1 MTHILFKK
9 HHSMY
14 EPKPKLATAVEYFR
28 DQANRQDVLFVNK
41 ENSNDPGFVI
51 RLNQREVSSPYS
63 K

>member
-1 MTHILFKK
+1 
-9 HHSMY
+9 MY